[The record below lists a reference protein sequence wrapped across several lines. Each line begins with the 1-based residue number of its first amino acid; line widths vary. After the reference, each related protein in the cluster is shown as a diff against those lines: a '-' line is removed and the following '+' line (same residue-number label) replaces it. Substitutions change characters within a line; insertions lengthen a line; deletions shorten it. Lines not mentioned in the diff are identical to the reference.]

1 MNTKKLFAI
10 LLLGVAIV
18 LGVYGGTLISNIV
31 LTSESTQDF
40 QLDAS
45 DVEFEISNN
54 QKHYVYLRNVFT
66 NVNSDDYMNCNISYT
81 DSSSLV
87 VCDSDNF
94 FLFEDYI
101 ELEIHNKTLDR
112 YYYINDMGNTSIQMN
127 DYQAIGTIDFDSGEY
142 AVTIIDTSYHSESF
156 IRFQDTSMIGNTIL
170 LIFVGIGFIGSL
182 ITSIVLYV
190 LTLKVSKNNDDE
202 YAYYDEQIN
211 KQDHNQ
217 ELFDEDDPFSI
228 YDK

>member
-18 LGVYGGTLISNIV
+18 LGVYGGTLINNMV
-31 LTSESTQDF
+31 LTSTSTQDF

-45 DVEFEISNN
+45 DVEFEITDN
-54 QKHYVYLRNVFT
+54 QKHYIYLRNVLT
-66 NVNSDDYMNCNISYT
+66 NLNSDDYINCNISYT
-81 DSSSLV
+81 DTSSLV
-87 VCDSDNF
+87 VCDSDSF
-94 FLFEDYI
+94 PLFEDFI
-101 ELEIHNKTLDR
+101 ELEIYNKTLDQ
-112 YYYINDMGNTSIQMN
+112 YYYINDMGSTSIQMN
-127 DYQAIGTIDFDSGEY
+127 DYQAIGTINFDSGEY

-156 IRFQDTSMIGNTIL
+156 IRFQDTSMIGSTIL
-170 LIFVGIGFIGSL
+170 LVFVAIGFIGSI

-190 LTLKVSKNNDDE
+190 LTLRVSKNSDDE
-202 YAYYDEQIN
+202 YAYYDSQIN

-217 ELFDEDDPFSI
+217 ELYDEDDPFSI